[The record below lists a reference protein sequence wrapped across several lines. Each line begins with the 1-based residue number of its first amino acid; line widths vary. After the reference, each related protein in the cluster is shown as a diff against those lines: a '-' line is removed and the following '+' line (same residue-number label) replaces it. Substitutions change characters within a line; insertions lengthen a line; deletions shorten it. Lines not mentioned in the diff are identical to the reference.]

1 MVKIIEGNLFN
12 SKANIICH
20 QTNCQGV
27 MKSGVALEVKQ
38 RYPNV
43 FNSYRK
49 DYEDGLLKLGY
60 VNFAF
65 IGDKSSDQIIANMC
79 GQDVYGYD
87 NGIYTDYDKL
97 QDCFDTVVNYIKISY
112 DVKPTVA
119 FPYLM
124 SCHRGGGD
132 WNIVSKMIEDTFKDF
147 DVEIWRLDNN

>member
-1 MVKIIEGNLFN
+1 MVKIIEGNLFET
-12 SKANIICH
+12 KANIICH

-60 VNFAF
+60 VNFAST
-65 IGDKSSDQIIANMC
+65 GKSSEQIIANMC

-87 NGIYTDYDKL
+87 NGIYTDYNKL
-97 QDCFDTVVNYIKISY
+97 QDCFDTVVNYIRISY
-112 DVKPTVA
+112 DVKPIIA

>member
-65 IGDKSSDQIIANMC
+65 TGNSSEQVIANMC

-97 QDCFDTVVNYIKISY
+97 QDCFDTVVNYIRISY
-112 DVKPTVA
+112 DVKPIIA

>member
-1 MVKIIEGNLFN
+1 MVKIIEGNLFET
-12 SKANIICH
+12 KANIICH

-60 VNFAF
+60 VNFAST
-65 IGDKSSDQIIANMC
+65 GKSSEQIIANMC

-97 QDCFDTVVNYIKISY
+97 QDCFDTVVNYIRISY
-112 DVKPTVA
+112 DAKPTIA

-132 WNIVSKMIEDTFKDF
+132 WSIVSKMIEDTFKDF
-147 DVEIWRLDNN
+147 NVEIWRLIQ